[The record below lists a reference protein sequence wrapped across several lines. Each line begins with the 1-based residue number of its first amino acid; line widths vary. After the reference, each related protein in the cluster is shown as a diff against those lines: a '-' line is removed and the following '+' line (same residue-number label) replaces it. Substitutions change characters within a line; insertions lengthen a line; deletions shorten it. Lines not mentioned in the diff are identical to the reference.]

1 MPRGAAVRFAL
12 GGAGGGDGECDY
24 SHGWDWLARLAAQD
38 LPFARGSY
46 TPRDAVTS
54 GQKAI
59 GVGGSGAPLA
69 SEPVKWVPPD
79 GATPFMSWGQRAAI
93 LKHAC
98 RRGDAPHVRAT
109 ALH

>member
-69 SEPVKWVPPD
+69 SGPVKWVPPD
-79 GATPFMSWGQRAAI
+79 GATPFMSWGSGPRS
-93 LKHAC
+93 
-98 RRGDAPHVRAT
+98 
-109 ALH
+109 

>member
-12 GGAGGGDGECDY
+12 GGAGGGGECDY

-59 GVGGSGAPLA
+59 GVRLRRAPGLRARQVGAP
-69 SEPVKWVPPD
+69 
-79 GATPFMSWGQRAAI
+79 
-93 LKHAC
+93 
-98 RRGDAPHVRAT
+98 
-109 ALH
+109 